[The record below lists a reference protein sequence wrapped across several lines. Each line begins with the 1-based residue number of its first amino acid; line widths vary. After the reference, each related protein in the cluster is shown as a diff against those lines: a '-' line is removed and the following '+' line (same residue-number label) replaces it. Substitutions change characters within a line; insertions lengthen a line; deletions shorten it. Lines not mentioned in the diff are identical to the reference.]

1 MKELKKYSLD
11 SSRVGN
17 ENPESQKFRM
27 FQDDGDYGP
36 VSLPEIEIWHSGH
49 GSSSDS
55 DSWSDPWGHIRVILG
70 VEATQVLIPVQE
82 AIPVEGSS
90 SGGTNTGFTNAE
102 RKRISTVALKYLGIN
117 ERDNIELIKQ
127 WLRDAGYDKPI
138 NSTAW
143 CAVFVSMFFREAQI
157 ESRINTTRVADWRT
171 WGKTNDQT
179 ASRRSRIFPQRKSC
193 RHCDSCEFFWKFSDN
208 SWQQW

>member
-1 MKELKKYSLD
+1 MVLFHCLKL
-11 SSRVGN
+11 R
-17 ENPESQKFRM
+17 
-27 FQDDGDYGP
+27 YGLQ
-36 VSLPEIEIWHSGH
+36 VMAVLQTLIH
-49 GSSSDS
+49 GATH
-55 DSWSDPWGHIRVILG
+55 GAHIRVILG

-90 SGGTNTGFTNAE
+90 SGGTNTGFTSAE

-171 WGKTNDQT
+171 WGKPTTKPQVGDLAFFPKGSHVGIVT
-179 ASRRSRIFPQRKSC
+179 AV
-193 RHCDSCEFFWKFSDN
+193 N
-208 SWQQW
+208 SSGSFQITHGNSGENNVKTTGYISNGNYTFRTKK